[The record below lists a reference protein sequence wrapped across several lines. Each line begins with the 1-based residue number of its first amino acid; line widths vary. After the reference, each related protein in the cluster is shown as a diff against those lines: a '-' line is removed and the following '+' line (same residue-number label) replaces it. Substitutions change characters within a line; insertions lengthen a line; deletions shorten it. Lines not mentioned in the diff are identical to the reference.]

1 MGEAAAIHAVRFA
14 RLDARG
20 RFFQKWRMT
29 SRRTTLRLDFLISI
43 LHPSHAHL

>member
-14 RLDARG
+14 RPDARG

-29 SRRTTLRLDFLISI
+29 SRRRIGDFADLSVEGA
-43 LHPSHAHL
+43 LAR